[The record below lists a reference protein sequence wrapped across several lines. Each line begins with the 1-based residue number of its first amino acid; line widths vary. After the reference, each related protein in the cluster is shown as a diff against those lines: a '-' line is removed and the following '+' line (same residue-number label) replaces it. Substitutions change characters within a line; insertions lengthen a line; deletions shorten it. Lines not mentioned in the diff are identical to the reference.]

1 MEYDLQDPNLDFA
14 TAAEVIARKLREARE
29 MQNTQAPGMVKVGNV
44 AAMSGPDIGGAISRA
59 LGGYQ
64 QYSAEQQQAALGS
77 EQQRRYGDLSKQLNT
92 PGEVDYTDPNSMVAD
107 NARRMELASQMG
119 NLNLPQAQKMAQAYL
134 TKGVNFPESMAKMQ
148 SDRIERGEQNAMRL
162 QEIEAQKARDAANQL
177 IRDRERAQDRQ
188 DNIRLAASLRQ
199 PAAPH
204 QRQTVTT
211 DQGVLDWDPKTQS
224 WQPIKV
230 GDNVAMKAP
239 TGSGKGMSAQTEK
252 NLNATKT
259 LLDTVNTGLG
269 MVDSSSGM
277 GSVVPNVIR
286 QLYTSPETKVADAT
300 IGQLGAEKAHE
311 MYGAFDKIWIGLRLF
326 EHVHGCHACR
336 QDRRVSVEGTS
347 MEHSVVLS
355 AGDWID
361 DVHYLFLSK
370 ECPTRESSA
379 DDLSKAHQVRRYPNH
394 GLCPTELIHPETG
407 HHLVIYE
414 DDIQLSRDP
423 LTAFRNSGVP
433 SI

>member
-1 MEYDLQDPNLDFA
+1 MPYDLSDPNFNFA
-14 TAAEVIARKLREARE
+14 GQEEIIIRALRDATKQRATPFNEGVGAGRSFR
-29 MQNTQAPGMVKVGNV
+29 ASGADPG
-44 AAMSGPDIGGAISRA
+44 AFLSRA
-59 LGGYQ
+59 AGQINQ
-64 QYSAEQQQAALGS
+64 QRAEQERMALGS
-77 EQQRRYGDLSKQLNT
+77 EQQRRYGDLSRQLNT
-92 PGEVDYTDPNSMVAD
+92 PGEVDYADPNSMVAD

-119 NLNLPQAQKMAQAYL
+119 GLNLPQAQKMAQAYL
-134 TKGVNFPESMAKMQ
+134 TKGVNFPEAVAKMQ

-211 DQGVLDWDPKTQS
+211 DQGVLEWDGTKWS
-224 WQPIKV
+224 PIKV

-311 MYGAFDKIWIGLRLF
+311 MYGAAFTKPEMARAGKFIPSDGDTQEMTKWKLAQMKILLEKKEATLTGRP
-326 EHVHGCHACR
+326 
-336 QDRRVSVEGTS
+336 DPYP
-347 MEHSVVLS
+347 
-355 AGDWID
+355 
-361 DVHYLFLSK
+361 DVHNDIIAPLRRGEVPVARGQAASGK
-370 ECPTRESSA
+370 ITPVGQPSA
-379 DDLSKAHQVRRYPNH
+379 ADVEARKWADANPN
-394 GLCPTELIHPETG
+394 
-407 HHLVIYE
+407 
-414 DDIQLSRDP
+414 DP
-423 LTAFRNSGVP
+423 RAAAIRKKLGGM
-433 SI
+433 

>member
-311 MYGAFDKIWIGLRLF
+311 MYGAAFTKPEMARAGKFIPSDGDTQEMTKWKLAQMKILLEKKEATLTGRP
-326 EHVHGCHACR
+326 
-336 QDRRVSVEGTS
+336 DPYP
-347 MEHSVVLS
+347 
-355 AGDWID
+355 
-361 DVHYLFLSK
+361 DVHNDIIAPLRRGEVPVARGQAASGK
-370 ECPTRESSA
+370 ITPVGQPSA
-379 DDLSKAHQVRRYPNH
+379 ADVEARKWADANPN
-394 GLCPTELIHPETG
+394 
-407 HHLVIYE
+407 
-414 DDIQLSRDP
+414 DP
-423 LTAFRNSGVP
+423 RAAAIRKKLGGM
-433 SI
+433 